1 MASSTVFANLA
12 PLIRTGSPAI
22 AQYMVAAVSR
32 GDLDLLTIQRDLE
45 AENIEWSNAKIDRT
59 LSALRSLMQKYSK
72 SMTAE
77 EQQALVD
84 EMTQKCISTKQSQA
98 VIEAI
103 AETVNSQNK
112 AAGEVRSVLR
122 LQELVD
128 F

>member
-22 AQYMVAAVSR
+22 AQYLVAAVSR

-59 LSALRSLMQKYSK
+59 LSALRGLMQKHNM
-72 SMTAE
+72 SMTDE

-103 AETVNSQNK
+103 AGTVNSQHK
-112 AAGEVRSVLR
+112 AAEEVRSVLR

>member
-22 AQYMVAAVSR
+22 AQYLVAAVSR

-112 AAGEVRSVLR
+112 AAEEVRSVLR

>member
-12 PLIRTGSPAI
+12 PLIRTGSLAI
-22 AQYMVAAVSR
+22 AQYLVAAVSR
-32 GDLDLLTIQRDLE
+32 CDLDLLTIQRDLE

-59 LSALRSLMQKYSK
+59 LSALRSLMQKYNK